1 MPPIDSQFLVATFY
15 TLLRTWTSFSQDN
28 TAPHSDLLFCCASL
42 FSVRLWQENHT
53 QLATYYLRHDHL
65 NYCLISTKND
75 LGTSKYVYAALILPL
90 GLSSFNTCFS
100 AHNELAAYYS
110 LSGQAIAK
118 RTSRGFIHL
127 RFARTTS
134 THIPA
139 IASPTLPLRQQQHL
153 YAIPLQQ
160 VN

>member
-1 MPPIDSQFLVATFY
+1 MARKPHTTRSQPTIY
-15 TLLRTWTSFSQDN
+15 DMTTSI
-28 TAPHSDLLFCCASL
+28 TAS
-42 FSVRLWQENHT
+42 
-53 QLATYYLRHDHL
+53 
-65 NYCLISTKND
+65 STKND
-75 LGTSKYVYAALILPL
+75 LGTSKYVYAAVILPL

-100 AHNELAAYYS
+100 AHNELAAYYA

-153 YAIPLQQ
+153 YAIPPSSKSTNLLSGVLNSGSSDNKHDPGVSSITCFQFPQ
-160 VN
+160 RRSRKGLLV